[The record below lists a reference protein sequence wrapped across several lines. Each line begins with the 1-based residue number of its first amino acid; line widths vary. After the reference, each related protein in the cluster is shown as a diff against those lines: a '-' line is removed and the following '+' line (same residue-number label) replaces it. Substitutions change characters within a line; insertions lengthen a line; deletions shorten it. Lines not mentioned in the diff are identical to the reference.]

1 VNEDDRFGSH
11 ELLLLRKFTCKR
23 ENLKGQNVRP
33 SLLVLRKGHAD
44 LRENSL
50 AFVIGG
56 QEGHYLGKLKEE
68 SDLAVKNENCIKNC
82 TKSLQIGNIVV

>member
-1 VNEDDRFGSH
+1 MSSS
-11 ELLLLRKFTCKR
+11 LLRKFTCKG
-23 ENLKGQNVRP
+23 ENFIGQNVRP
-33 SLLVLRKGHAD
+33 SLPALRKGHAD

-68 SDLAVKNENCIKNC
+68 SDLAVKNETRIKIC
-82 TKSLQIGNIVV
+82 TKPLQIGNIVV